1 MCLRESTFHHLP
13 CLPSPYHSVCSR
25 LYWWVQLRAPDIN
38 GRINWVCISNVLQQ
52 TTCERET
59 ETEIDHQLPTAPS
72 QFINQEMRSSVLSS
86 SKISF
91 PNRKWKMQPAN
102 VSENFPPTAQSTSLF
117 PASRERLVHPFM
129 ALGTTPLWEAY
140 SSQVYPSGFQ
150 SRAGWQAGSVQISIG
165 NYQPVMQRQSEV
177 NSRWPRC
184 TCV

>member
-102 VSENFPPTAQSTSLF
+102 ASENFPPTAQSTSLF
-117 PASRERLVHPFM
+117 PASCSSFYGPRNDPTMRSIFFPSLSFWIPVKSRL
-129 ALGTTPLWEAY
+129 
-140 SSQVYPSGFQ
+140 
-150 SRAGWQAGSVQISIG
+150 AGWQRTDIHRKLPASYATPIG
-165 NYQPVMQRQSEV
+165 G
-177 NSRWPRC
+177 
-184 TCV
+184 